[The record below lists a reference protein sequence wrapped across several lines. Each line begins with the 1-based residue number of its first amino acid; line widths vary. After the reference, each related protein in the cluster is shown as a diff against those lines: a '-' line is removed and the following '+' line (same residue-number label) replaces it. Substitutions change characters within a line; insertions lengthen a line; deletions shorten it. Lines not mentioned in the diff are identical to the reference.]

1 MKINIFVIFNDII
14 KNSISQNIG
23 SHIYS
28 QYTVYNVLKKDIQK
42 IFNKINNLDDEDYV
56 WIVSENIIFDN
67 TMSLK
72 DYFTD
77 IVLLNS
83 QGGIFLDKERL
94 SVYPLKNT
102 GISNFIVKS
111 KLLKGI
117 KYSYK
122 SVYWINKYLFSI
134 LSTQDKIYLEKFIIT
149 DKFLEED
156 KILEDLKSEKDEIF
170 LSKVLNENPTIYK
183 NNLEFIKEKFPFTLS
198 IIVIFCDKDF
208 KYLNEI
214 YTKIRKNIENIEY
227 EIILMDNRE
236 SNKEPISF
244 INNADV
250 IYVNMGGNK
259 RQFAARIE
267 SVKYISK
274 RYTMFIDGDDN
285 INKISSKDIY
295 DFYPLVD
302 TILYNYETTVFGKKI
317 IFNPQSRHN
326 IKYICVTDDLYNIL
340 HKYDLIVLWEKFI
353 RSDILKKS
361 FQNINSNLRI
371 ICNED
376 SILSYNLFNYTN
388 IIQFSDKVFY
398 INNAER
404 GLSTAE
410 DLSYDKYIELS
421 TGFFEGQKLLKS
433 LINKDSYIKELVRTI
448 KYLLGRLNCI
458 KENIDG
464 YNIIFSQIQFLL
476 NNSDVMSIFLKNII
490 YDRNTE
496 VIKKLM
502 LYLSR
507 RNNETNNNSYSI

>member
-1 MKINIFVIFNDII
+1 MKNCI
-14 KNSISQNIG
+14 
-23 SHIYS
+23 
-28 QYTVYNVLKKDIQK
+28 
-42 IFNKINNLDDEDYV
+42 
-56 WIVSENIIFDN
+56 
-67 TMSLK
+67 
-72 DYFTD
+72 
-77 IVLLNS
+77 
-83 QGGIFLDKERL
+83 
-94 SVYPLKNT
+94 
-102 GISNFIVKS
+102 
-111 KLLKGI
+111 
-117 KYSYK
+117 
-122 SVYWINKYLFSI
+122 
-134 LSTQDKIYLEKFIIT
+134 EK
-149 DKFLEED
+149 
-156 KILEDLKSEKDEIF
+156 
-170 LSKVLNENPTIYK
+170 
-183 NNLEFIKEKFPFTLS
+183 
-198 IIVIFCDKDF
+198 
-208 KYLNEI
+208 
-214 YTKIRKNIENIEY
+214 RKNKGYNIEDIDY

-236 SNKEPISF
+236 FNKEPISF
-244 INNADV
+244 VDNLDV

-285 INKISSKDIY
+285 INKISSKDVY

-302 TILYNYETTVFGKKI
+302 TILYNYETTTFGKKR

-326 IKYICVTDDLYNIL
+326 VNYICVTDDLYTIL

-376 SILSYNLFNYTN
+376 CILSYNSFNYTN

-410 DLSYDKYIELS
+410 DLNYDKYIELS
-421 TGFFEGQKLLKS
+421 TGFFEGQKLLKG
-433 LINKDSYIKELVRTI
+433 LLDKNSYTKELVRTI
-448 KYLLGRLNCI
+448 KYLLGRLNCV

-476 NNSDVMSIFLKNII
+476 NNSDVMSIFLKNIV
-490 YDRNTE
+490 YDKNTE
-496 VIKKLM
+496 ILKKLM

-507 RNNETNNNSYSI
+507 RNNEINNNSYSI

>member
-14 KNSISQNIG
+14 KNTTSQNIG
-23 SHIYS
+23 NYIYS

-42 IFNKINNLDDEDYV
+42 IFNEINNLDDEDYV

-67 TMSLK
+67 TIFIK

-94 SVYPLKNT
+94 SVYPLKNI
-102 GISNFIVKS
+102 GVSNFIIKS

-117 KYSYK
+117 EYSYK

-134 LSTQDKIYLEKFIIT
+134 LSAQDKIYLEKFIIT
-149 DKFLEED
+149 DNFSEENE
-156 KILEDLKSEKDEIF
+156 ILEDLKSEKDETF

-183 NNLEFIKEKFPFTLS
+183 NNLDFIKEKFPFTLS

-214 YTKIRKNIENIEY
+214 YTKIRNNIENLDY

-244 INNADV
+244 VNNSDV

-285 INKISSKDIY
+285 INKISSKDVY

-302 TILYNYETTVFGKKI
+302 TILYNYETTIFGKKM
-317 IFNPQSRHN
+317 IFNPLSRHN
-326 IKYICVTDDLYNIL
+326 VNYICVTDDLYTIL

-376 SILSYNLFNYTN
+376 CILSYNLFNYTN
-388 IIQFSDKVFY
+388 IIQFSDKIFY
-398 INNAER
+398 INNSER

-410 DLSYDKYIELS
+410 DLNYDKYIELS
-421 TGFFEGQKLLKS
+421 TGFFEGQKLLKG
-433 LINKDSYIKELVRTI
+433 LLDKDSYTKEIVRTI

-476 NNSDVMSIFLKNII
+476 NNSDVMSIFLKNIV
-490 YDRNTE
+490 YDKNTE
-496 VIKKLM
+496 VIKKLIP
-502 LYLSR
+502 YLSR

>member
-1 MKINIFVIFNDII
+1 MKIDIFVIFNDTI
-14 KNSISQNIG
+14 KDSISQNIG
-23 SHIYS
+23 NHICS

-42 IFNKINNLDDEDYV
+42 IFNEINNLDDEEYV
-56 WIVSENIIFDN
+56 WILPENIIFNN
-67 TMSLK
+67 TISPK
-72 DYFTD
+72 NYFTD

-94 SVYPLKNT
+94 SVYPLKNI
-102 GISNFIVKS
+102 GVSNFIVKS

-117 KYSYK
+117 DYLYK

-134 LSTQDKIYLEKFIIT
+134 LFAQDKVYLEKFNIS
-149 DKFLEED
+149 DKFSEE
-156 KILEDLKSEKDEIF
+156 KEILEDLKSEEDEVF
-170 LSKVLNENPTIYK
+170 LAKVLNENPTIYK
-183 NNLEFIKEKFPFTLS
+183 NNLDFIKDKFPFTLS
-198 IIVIFCDKDF
+198 IVVIFCDKDF

-214 YTKIRKNIENIEY
+214 YTKIRNNIEGIEY
-227 EIILMDNRE
+227 EIVLMDNRE
-236 SNKEPISF
+236 TNKEPIPF
-244 INNADV
+244 INNSDI

-267 SVKYISK
+267 SAKHISK

-285 INKISSKDIY
+285 INKISPKDIH

-302 TILYNYETTVFGKKI
+302 TILYNYETTIYGKKM

-326 IKYICVTDDLYNIL
+326 VNYIRVTDDLYNIL

-361 FQNINSNLRI
+361 FQNINSNLKI

-388 IIQFSDKVFY
+388 IIQFTDKVFY
-398 INNAER
+398 INNADR

-421 TGFFEGQKLLKS
+421 TGFFEGQKLLKG
-433 LINKDSYIKELVRTI
+433 LLDKDSYTKELVGTT
-448 KYLLGRLNCI
+448 KYLLGRISQI
-458 KENIDG
+458 KEDIDG
-464 YNIIFSQIQFLL
+464 YDIIFSQLQFLL
-476 NNSDVMSIFLKNII
+476 NNSDVISIFLKNIV
-490 YDRNTE
+490 YDKNTAI
-496 VIKKLM
+496 VKKLM
-502 LYLSR
+502 QYLSR
-507 RNNETNNNSYSI
+507 RNNETNNNSYFI